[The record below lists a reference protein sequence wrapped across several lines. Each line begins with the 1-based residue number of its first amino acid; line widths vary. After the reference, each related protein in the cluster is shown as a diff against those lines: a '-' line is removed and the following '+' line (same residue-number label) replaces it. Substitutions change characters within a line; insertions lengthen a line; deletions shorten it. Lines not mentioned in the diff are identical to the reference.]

1 MCVIK
6 CKINL
11 PLWSVVLEVVVTPL
25 KKHPVKVIEGVLEA
39 SDIGKVG

>member
-25 KKHPVKVIEGVLEA
+25 KKHPVKVIEGVLETPDV
-39 SDIGKVG
+39 SEV